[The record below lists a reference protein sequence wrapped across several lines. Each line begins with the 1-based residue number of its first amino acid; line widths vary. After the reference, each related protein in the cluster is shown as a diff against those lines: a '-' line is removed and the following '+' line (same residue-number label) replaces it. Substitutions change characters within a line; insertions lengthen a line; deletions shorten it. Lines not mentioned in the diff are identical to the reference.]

1 MAIDNNERALEDS
14 IHTDL
19 AGRMTY
25 AGYLQLDRLLSAQ
38 VPLSDPPHHDEMLF
52 IIQHQTSELWL
63 KLLIHELS
71 AAVAH
76 LRGDRVWQFGKVVA
90 RCKRVLDQLTAQRSE
105 EHTSELQSLM
115 RISYAVFCLKKKKN
129 NHKLTEIFDKNI
141 QNTYYA
147 LIEYINETQLQHQTK
162 EETTTPIK

>member
-52 IIQHQTSELWL
+52 IIQHQTPALWL
-63 KLLIHELS
+63 TLLIHELS

-76 LRGDRVWQFGKVVA
+76 LRGDRVWQFGMCVA
-90 RCKRVLDQLTAQRSE
+90 RFTRVPDPPRLAERP
-105 EHTSELQSLM
+105 
-115 RISYAVFCLKKKKN
+115 C
-129 NHKLTEIFDKNI
+129 
-141 QNTYYA
+141 
-147 LIEYINETQLQHQTK
+147 
-162 EETTTPIK
+162 

>member
-71 AAVAH
+71 AAVEH
-76 LRGDRVWQFGKVVA
+76 LRGDRVWQFG
-90 RCKRVLDQLTAQRSE
+90 RRSE

-115 RISYAVFCLKKKKN
+115 RISYAVLCLI
-129 NHKLTEIFDKNI
+129 T
-141 QNTYYA
+141 NTARYDQTTA
-147 LIEYINETQLQHQTK
+147 EHPSILRVTQSFLCL
-162 EETTTPIK
+162 